1 MRQREGFIFLS
12 APNSM
17 TPSHIDPEH
26 NFLLQIRGTKDMN
39 VGGSWTPTRAAAS
52 SRRPSPRR
60 QPQHGSAAPQR
71 AQFAL
76 QPGEGVY
83 VPPNAPHWVQNGPK
97 VSVSLSIT
105 FRTPVTER
113 GAIVHSVNRRLRKLR
128 ITPRPPGEHLGTDK
142 AKFALHRGLK
152 TLSRR

>member
-1 MRQREGFIFLS
+1 
-12 APNSM
+12 
-17 TPSHIDPEH
+17 
-26 NFLLQIRGTKDMN
+26 MN
-39 VGGSWTPTRAAAS
+39 VGRFPDGRPSSAARALFTAATATSTGSPDDPTLLRAAAG
-52 SRRPSPRR
+52 RRRLRPARP
-60 QPQHGSAAPQR
+60 
-71 AQFAL
+71 AL
-76 QPGEGVY
+76 GRERPE
-83 VPPNAPHWVQNGPK
+83 

-142 AKFALHRGLK
+142 AKFALHRGFK